1 MQGGK
6 MEIKLDET
14 NFDQEIKEGT
24 LPFLVDFWAQWCGP
38 CQILGPILDQ
48 IAMDF
53 KGRARLG
60 KVNVDENPNL
70 AGKFGVMSIPT
81 LILFIGGQEKERLV
95 GVVPK
100 ERLIQLL
107 ENSLKQ

>member
-1 MQGGK
+1 
-6 MEIKLDET
+6 MEIILNEA
-14 NFDQEIKEGT
+14 NFDKEMKEGT

-38 CQILGPILDQ
+38 CQMLGPILDQ
-48 IAMDF
+48 IATDF
-53 KGRARLG
+53 KGRANVG

-81 LILFIGGQEKERLV
+81 LILFAGGQEKERLV
-95 GVVPK
+95 GLVPK

-107 ENSLKQ
+107 ENSLKK

>member
-1 MQGGK
+1 
-6 MEIKLDET
+6 MEIILNET
-14 NFDQEIKEGT
+14 NFDQEIKEGA

-38 CQILGPILDQ
+38 CQMLGPILDQ
-48 IAMDF
+48 IATDF
-53 KGRARLG
+53 KGRVCVG

-81 LILFIGGQEKERLV
+81 LILFVGGQEKERLV

-107 ENSLKQ
+107 ENSLGAAQQ

>member
-1 MQGGK
+1 
-6 MEIKLDET
+6 METILNET
-14 NFDQEIKEGT
+14 NFDKEIKESA

-38 CQILGPILDQ
+38 CQIMGPILNQ
-48 IAMDF
+48 IAADF
-53 KGRARLG
+53 NGRTNVG

-81 LILFIGGQEKERLV
+81 LILFVDGQEKKRLV
-95 GVVPK
+95 GVIPK
-100 ERLIQLL
+100 EQLVQLL

>member
-1 MQGGK
+1 
-6 MEIKLDET
+6 MEIILNET
-14 NFDQEIKEGT
+14 NFDQEIKEST

-81 LILFIGGQEKERLV
+81 LILFVNGQEKERLI
-95 GVVPK
+95 GVRPK
-100 ERLIQLL
+100 EHLVQLL

>member
-1 MQGGK
+1 
-6 MEIKLDET
+6 MEIILNET
-14 NFDQEIKEGT
+14 NFDQEIKEST

-95 GVVPK
+95 GVIPK
-100 ERLIQLL
+100 EQLAQLL
-107 ENSLKQ
+107 ENSLGAAQQ

>member
-1 MQGGK
+1 
-6 MEIKLDET
+6 MEIILSET
-14 NFDQEIKEGT
+14 NFDQEIKEGA

-38 CQILGPILDQ
+38 CQIMGPILNQ
-48 IAMDF
+48 IAADF
-53 KGRARLG
+53 NGRTNVG

-81 LILFIGGQEKERLV
+81 LILFVDGQEKKRLV
-95 GVVPK
+95 GVIPK
-100 ERLIQLL
+100 EQLVQLL

>member
-1 MQGGK
+1 
-6 MEIKLDET
+6 MEMKLDET
-14 NFDQEIKEGT
+14 NFDQEIKENT

-38 CQILGPILDQ
+38 CQMMGPILDQ
-48 IAMDF
+48 IATDF
-53 KGRARLG
+53 KGRARVG

-81 LILFIGGQEKERLV
+81 LILFVDGQEKERLV
-95 GVVPK
+95 GVIPK

-107 ENSLKQ
+107 ENFLKQ

>member
-1 MQGGK
+1 
-6 MEIKLDET
+6 METILNET

-38 CQILGPILDQ
+38 CQMLGPILDQ
-48 IAMDF
+48 IATDF
-53 KGRARLG
+53 KGRARVG

-81 LILFIGGQEKERLV
+81 LILFVGGQEKERLV
-95 GVVPK
+95 GVIPK
-100 ERLIQLL
+100 EKLVQLL

>member
-1 MQGGK
+1 
-6 MEIKLDET
+6 MEIILNEA
-14 NFDQEIKEGT
+14 NFDQEIKEST

-38 CQILGPILDQ
+38 CQMLGPILDQ
-48 IAMDF
+48 IATDF
-53 KGRARLG
+53 KGRANVG

-70 AGKFGVMSIPT
+70 AGKFGVMGIPT

-95 GVVPK
+95 GVVSK

-107 ENSLKQ
+107 ENYLKQ

>member
-1 MQGGK
+1 
-6 MEIKLDET
+6 MEIILNET
-14 NFDQEIKEGT
+14 NFDQEIKEST
-24 LPFLVDFWAQWCGP
+24 LPFLVDFWAQWCSP
-38 CQILGPILDQ
+38 CQMLGPILDQ
-48 IAMDF
+48 IATDF
-53 KGRARLG
+53 KGRANVG

-70 AGKFGVMSIPT
+70 AGKFGVMGIPT
-81 LILFIGGQEKERLV
+81 LILFVGGQEKERLV

>member
-1 MQGGK
+1 
-6 MEIKLDET
+6 MEIILNET
-14 NFDQEIKEGT
+14 NFDQEVKENA

-48 IAMDF
+48 IATDF
-53 KGRARLG
+53 KERANVG

-81 LILFIGGQEKERLV
+81 LILFVGGQEKERLV
-95 GVVPK
+95 GVIPK
-100 ERLIQLL
+100 EQLTQLL
-107 ENSLKQ
+107 ENYLK

>member
-1 MQGGK
+1 
-6 MEIKLDET
+6 MEIKLDEA
-14 NFDQEIKEGT
+14 NFDQEMKENA

-38 CQILGPILDQ
+38 CQMLGPILEQ
-48 IAMDF
+48 IATDF
-53 KGRARLG
+53 KGRANVG

-81 LILFIGGQEKERLV
+81 LILFVGGQEKERLV
-95 GVVPK
+95 GLVPK

>member
-1 MQGGK
+1 
-6 MEIKLDET
+6 METILNET

-38 CQILGPILDQ
+38 CQMLGPILDQ
-48 IAMDF
+48 IATDF
-53 KGRARLG
+53 EGRARVG

-95 GVVPK
+95 GLVPK
-100 ERLIQLL
+100 ERLVQLL
-107 ENSLKQ
+107 ENSLNQ

>member
-1 MQGGK
+1 
-6 MEIKLDET
+6 MEIILNET
-14 NFDQEIKEGT
+14 NFDQEIKEST

-38 CQILGPILDQ
+38 CQMLSQILDQ

-53 KGRARLG
+53 KGRARVG

>member
-1 MQGGK
+1 
-6 MEIKLDET
+6 MEIILNET
-14 NFDQEIKEGT
+14 NFEKEIKKGA

-38 CQILGPILDQ
+38 CQTLGPILEE
-48 IAMDF
+48 IAADF
-53 KGRARLG
+53 EGRARVG

-70 AGKFGVMSIPT
+70 AGKFGVMGIPT

-100 ERLIQLL
+100 ERLTKLL
-107 ENSLKQ
+107 ENFLKQ

>member
-1 MQGGK
+1 
-6 MEIKLDET
+6 MEIILNEA
-14 NFDQEIKEGT
+14 NFDKEMKEST

-38 CQILGPILDQ
+38 CQMLGPILDQ
-48 IAMDF
+48 IATDF
-53 KGRARLG
+53 KGRANVG

-81 LILFIGGQEKERLV
+81 LILFVGGQEKERLV

-100 ERLIQLL
+100 ERLVQLL

>member
-1 MQGGK
+1 
-6 MEIKLDET
+6 METILNET
-14 NFDQEIKEGT
+14 NFDQKIKENT

-38 CQILGPILDQ
+38 CQMLGPILEQ
-48 IAMDF
+48 IATDF
-53 KGRARLG
+53 KGRANVG

-81 LILFIGGQEKERLV
+81 LILFVGGQEKERLV

-100 ERLIQLL
+100 EQLVQLL

>member
-1 MQGGK
+1 

-14 NFDQEIKEGT
+14 NFEKEIKEST

-48 IAMDF
+48 IVTDF
-53 KGRARLG
+53 AGRANVG

-81 LILFIGGQEKERLV
+81 LILFIGGQEKKRLV
-95 GVVPK
+95 GVIPK
-100 ERLIQLL
+100 EQLVQLL